1 MYMDDLSDLTKDYFK
16 KSKEERIELLDQF
29 YVDILNMVIEN
40 NVDKESLER
49 HFDKIIR
56 MSLEEEEYEI
66 SQLML
71 EIKKR
76 FEEINYGM

>member
-1 MYMDDLSDLTKDYFK
+1 MEDLSDLTKDYFK

-29 YVDILNMVIEN
+29 YVEILNMAIQN

>member
-29 YVDILNMVIEN
+29 YVEILNMVIEN

>member
-1 MYMDDLSDLTKDYFK
+1 MDDLSDLTKDYFK

-29 YVDILNMVIEN
+29 YVEILNMVIEN

-49 HFDKIIR
+49 HFNKIIR

>member
-29 YVDILNMVIEN
+29 YVEILNMAIEN

>member
-1 MYMDDLSDLTKDYFK
+1 MYMEDLSDLTKDYFK

-29 YVDILNMVIEN
+29 YVEILNMAIQN

>member
-1 MYMDDLSDLTKDYFK
+1 MDDLSDLTKDYFK

-29 YVDILNMVIEN
+29 YVEILNMVIEN

>member
-1 MYMDDLSDLTKDYFK
+1 MIMEDLSDLTKDYFK
-16 KSKEERIELLDQF
+16 KTQEERLELLDQF
-29 YVDILNMVIEN
+29 YVEILNMVIEN
-40 NVDKESLER
+40 EVSKESLER

>member
-1 MYMDDLSDLTKDYFK
+1 MDDLSDLTKDYFK

-29 YVDILNMVIEN
+29 YVEILNMAIEN

>member
-29 YVDILNMVIEN
+29 YVEILNMVIEN

-49 HFDKIIR
+49 HFNKIIR

>member
-56 MSLEEEEYEI
+56 MSLEEEQYEI

>member
-16 KSKEERIELLDQF
+16 KSKKERIELLDQF
-29 YVDILNMVIEN
+29 YVEILNMVIEN

>member
-1 MYMDDLSDLTKDYFK
+1 MYMEDLSELTKDYFK
-16 KSKEERIELLDQF
+16 KTQEERIELLDQF
-29 YVDILNMVIEN
+29 YVEILNMAIEN
-40 NVDKESLER
+40 EVSKESLER

-56 MSLEEEEYEI
+56 ISLEEEEYEI

>member
-1 MYMDDLSDLTKDYFK
+1 MYMEDLSDLTKDYFK

-29 YVDILNMVIEN
+29 YVEILNMAIEN

>member
-1 MYMDDLSDLTKDYFK
+1 MEDLSDLTKDYFK
-16 KSKEERIELLDQF
+16 KTQEERLELLDQF
-29 YVDILNMVIEN
+29 YVEILNMVIEN
-40 NVDKESLER
+40 EVSKESLER

>member
-16 KSKEERIELLDQF
+16 KSKQERIELLDQF
-29 YVDILNMVIEN
+29 YVEILNMVIEN